1 MSYAE
6 VTAQNTQPYSQQFK
20 PDPALLN
27 TVPPTTSYVADDAS
41 KVNIV
46 APDFKEHPATLTSET
61 NASLA
66 NEEPDYEY
74 DDGGNV
80 NGSEKRKRRKA
91 RQRHLHDAEAEA
103 QNEAAG
109 LWAIV
114 KERLFQPGVAGGL
127 LGVVNVGLLGYS
139 SYALYTDPSIRR
151 DKRVLSIGSV
161 SLLTLLGLEGYAA
174 ERYAKTPEGKAERQ
188 RAREEGTAIYRHVR
202 EVVLRPGVLGG
213 LVGLANVGI
222 LGGVG
227 FVAWRNWERPVWDRR
242 LVSAVSVGLLGLWS
256 VEGALAEKS
265 RRESESRK

>member
-1 MSYAE
+1 MSYAD
-6 VTAQNTQPYSQQFK
+6 VTAQNAQPFSQQPK
-20 PDPALLN
+20 PDSALLN
-27 TVPPTTSYVADDAS
+27 TIPPTTSHVADDAS
-41 KVNIV
+41 KVNVV
-46 APDFKEHPATLTSET
+46 APDFKDHPATVTSET
-61 NASLA
+61 NASFA
-66 NEEPDYEY
+66 FSESDHDYEESA
-74 DDGGNV
+74 NV

-91 RQRHLHDAEAEA
+91 REGQLHDAES
-103 QNEAAG
+103 EAAG
-109 LWAIV
+109 LWVAL

-127 LGVVNVGLLGYS
+127 LGVVNVGLLGYT

-151 DKRVLSIGSV
+151 DKRVLSIGSL

-174 ERYAKTPEGKAERQ
+174 ERYAKTPEGKAERK
-188 RAREEGTAIYRHVR
+188 RAREEGTAVYRHVR

-227 FVAWRNWERPVWDRR
+227 FAAWRNWERPVWDRR

-256 VEGALAEKS
+256 VEGALAEKF

>member
-1 MSYAE
+1 MSYAD
-6 VTAQNTQPYSQQFK
+6 VTAKNAEPFSQQFK
-20 PDPALLN
+20 PDTALLN
-27 TVPPTTSYVADDAS
+27 TVPPTTSNVADDAS
-41 KVNIV
+41 KVNVV
-46 APDFKEHPATLTSET
+46 ASDFKEHPATLTSET

-66 NEEPDYEY
+66 VSESDYEY
-74 DDGGNV
+74 DEGGNV

-91 RQRHLHDAEAEA
+91 RQGQLHDAEA
-103 QNEAAG
+103 EAAG

-127 LGVVNVGLLGYS
+127 LGVVNVGLLGYT

-151 DKRVLSIGSV
+151 DKRVLSIGSL

-227 FVAWRNWERPVWDRR
+227 FVAWRNWERPAWDRR

-256 VEGALAEKS
+256 VEGALAEKF
-265 RRESESRK
+265 RRESESHK